1 MGVCLKSE
9 HHCFCCFKVCS
20 GKVEAIYSNPSIN
33 TNGLTGYV
41 RSCR

>member
-20 GKVEAIYSNPSIN
+20 GKAEAIHSNLSN

-41 RSCR
+41 RSYR